1 MITARF
7 WRDRYGGTAVEFA
20 LTVPIFFALIIGAV
34 EVGLLCWAQ
43 LALQQGSEAAAR
55 CASVNHTL
63 CGTTA
68 QIQSYASAQSFGL
81 APAVTTFTVTVAACG
96 NRVQA
101 SYNPPFLTGYV
112 MHGVTLTASAC
123 FPVAS

>member
-1 MITARF
+1 MTVMRF
-7 WRDRYGGTAVEFA
+7 LRNRSGATAVEFA
-20 LTVPIFFALIIGAV
+20 LTVPAFFALVIGAV

-55 CASVNHTL
+55 CASVNKTL

-68 QIQSYASAQSFGL
+68 QIQAYASAQSFGL
-81 APAVTTFTVTVAACG
+81 APAATAFTVSAQACG

-101 SYNPPFLTGYV
+101 SYSPPFLTAFV
-112 MHGVTLTASAC
+112 MSGVTLSASAC
-123 FPVAS
+123 FPA

>member
-1 MITARF
+1 MIATRF
-7 WRDRYGGTAVEFA
+7 LRNRSGGTAIEFA
-20 LTVPIFFALIIGAV
+20 MTAPVFFALVIGAV

-55 CASVNHTL
+55 CASVNKTL
-63 CGTTA
+63 CKTTA

-81 APAVTTFTVTVAACG
+81 APAASTFTVSPAACG

-101 SYNPPFLTGYV
+101 SYSPPFLTGFV
-112 MHGVTLTASAC
+112 MRGVTLTASAC
-123 FPVAS
+123 FPT